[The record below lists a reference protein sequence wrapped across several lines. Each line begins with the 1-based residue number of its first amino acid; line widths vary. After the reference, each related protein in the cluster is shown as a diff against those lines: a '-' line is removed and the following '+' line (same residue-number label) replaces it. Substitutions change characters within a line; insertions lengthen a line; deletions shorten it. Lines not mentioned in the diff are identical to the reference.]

1 MKYKRNTGHA
11 ICMNKKNKND
21 GNPVDKMIQ
30 ANKDEAEGMLSLWG
44 MKDRKHIKT
53 KRVKR

>member
-1 MKYKRNTGHA
+1 MHTTN
-11 ICMNKKNKND
+11 MNKKNRND
-21 GNPVDKMIQ
+21 GNPTDKMIQ
-30 ANKDEAEGMLSLWG
+30 ANKDEAESMLSLWG